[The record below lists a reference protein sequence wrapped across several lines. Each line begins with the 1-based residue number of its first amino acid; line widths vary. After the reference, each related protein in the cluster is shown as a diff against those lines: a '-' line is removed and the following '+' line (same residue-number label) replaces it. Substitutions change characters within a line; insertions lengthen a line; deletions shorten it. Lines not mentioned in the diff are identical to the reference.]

1 MIDIF
6 LGDLAEKLFFFYI
19 QNKILRF
26 AYWELEKNYFRI
38 NEKVIKLSRLF
49 GDIVQYELKLYIY
62 IASTNSNDTNILYI
76 KHL

>member
-6 LGDLAEKLFFFYI
+6 LGDLAEKLFFFSI